1 MLCRLIVAIT
11 FVMSAT
17 WKLSHR
23 VEYRA
28 AVVTAWH
35 LPAKLVTVSIPVV
48 PVVELVIGVSLIAL
62 PANRLPVLAAALFI
76 VGFSLLLA
84 RAHSL
89 ANGCG
94 CWRPARQGTGSAR
107 PYLARNALLAALAVI
122 AASSPAALSPRTE
135 AVILAIALLPAWLI
149 MEAPVIAEVLSSLS
163 PRPHSRRPG
172 TKAVNT

>member
-11 FVMSAT
+11 FVMSAV

-23 VEYRA
+23 IQYRA

-35 LPAKLVTVSIPVV
+35 LPAKLVTASALVV
-48 PVVELVIGVSLIAL
+48 PVVELLVGASLIAL
-62 PANRLPVLAAALFI
+62 PATRLPVIAAALFI
-76 VGFSLLLA
+76 VGFSLFLA
-84 RAHSL
+84 RAQSL

-107 PYLARNALLAALAVI
+107 PYLARNALLAILAAL
-122 AASSPAALSPRTE
+122 AASSPASLSPRTE
-135 AVILAIALLPAWLI
+135 AVIFAIALLPAWLI
-149 MEAPVIAEVLSSLS
+149 MEAPVIVEVLSSLS
-163 PRPHSRRPG
+163 SRPHPRRPG